1 TQRIAAEDA
10 AGAVDF
16 FKTSVPLAF
25 ASVSDAALQ
34 GEFKSANAAAA
45 ASMSAYAAWIKS
57 LKPSGSFAIGSGA
70 YRRRLLYED
79 GLDMPLDQYL
89 AVGEKALAA
98 TREQFIATARKIN
111 PKASPLAVYLS
122 ITRIHPAPDALLAT
136 AQRDLGLLR
145 AFVEAK
151 QLITRRPM
159 RTSRWSR
166 RPPSSGR
173 RPALPRTLRVRSR
186 PSPPRP
192 TTT

>member
-1 TQRIAAEDA
+1 MDFKQSLVNAAKHGPAQQAEVITLNEYIDRVSERPTVAATAHERIYDMIRA
-10 AGAVDF
+10 AGFSDGHHAGEVSHGF
-16 FKTSVPLAF
+16 FREELF
-25 ASVSDAALQ
+25 
-34 GEFKSANAAAA
+34 
-45 ASMSAYAAWIKS
+45 
-57 LKPSGSFAIGSGA
+57 
-70 YRRRLLYED
+70 